1 MNCSQ
6 FRQFYSD
13 FADGLLDEAEAVSFH
28 VHMSECPACER
39 FDAALRQGSRTLRQL
54 RAPAPSWDFDA
65 RLFNR
70 IIDECRQEEQEPA
83 LKQWS
88 GLAGAV
94 MVVAVVSLV
103 GWESRGWLHPPAAA
117 MHQANHP
124 NANAVEPFLVRF
136 AGDTSIRYPGRLP
149 VIPVS
154 RDTFRSATRPAQ
166 SFEITVDWMT
176 P

>member
-13 FADGLLDEAEAVSFH
+13 FADGLIDEAEAVAFH
-28 VHMSECPACER
+28 IHIAECPACER
-39 FDAALRQGSRTLRQL
+39 FDAALRQGGRTLRQL
-54 RAPAPSWDFDA
+54 RAPAPSWDFDT

-70 IIDECRQEEQEPA
+70 ILDECRREEPA

-103 GWESRGWLHPPAAA
+103 GWETRDWLRPPAAA
-117 MHQANHP
+117 TNQATQP
-124 NANAVEPFLVRF
+124 NASAVEPFLVRF

>member
-13 FADGLLDEAEAVSFH
+13 FTDGLIDEAEAVAFH
-28 VHMSECPACER
+28 IHIAECPACER
-39 FDAALRQGSRTLRQL
+39 FDAALRDGGRALRQL
-54 RAPAPSWDFDA
+54 RAPTPSWDFDS

-70 IIDECRQEEQEPA
+70 IIRECQLEEPA

-103 GWESRGWLHPPAAA
+103 GWEARDWLAAPPVAT
-117 MHQANHP
+117 HQAAHP

-149 VIPVS
+149 IIPVS
-154 RDTFRSATRPAQ
+154 RDTFRSATRPAR

>member
-13 FADGLLDEAEAVSFH
+13 FADGLIDEAEAVAFH
-28 VHMSECPACER
+28 IHMAECLACER
-39 FDAALRQGSRTLRQL
+39 FDAALRTGGRALRQL
-54 RAPAPSWDFDA
+54 RAPTPSWDFDT

-70 IIDECRQEEQEPA
+70 IIDECQHDEPA
-83 LKQWS
+83 LIQWS

-103 GWESRGWLHPPAAA
+103 GWEARGLLNPPSAAT
-117 MHQANHP
+117 HQASHP

-136 AGDTSIRYPGRLP
+136 AGDTSIRYPGKLP
-149 VIPVS
+149 IIPVS
-154 RDTFRSATRPAQ
+154 RDTFRSATRPAR

>member
-13 FADGLLDEAEAVSFH
+13 FADGLLDEADVVAFH
-28 VHMSECPACER
+28 LHIAECPACER
-39 FDAALRQGSRTLRQL
+39 FDSALRQGSRTLRQL
-54 RAPAPSWDFDA
+54 RGPAPSWDFDT

-70 IIDECRQEEQEPA
+70 IIDECERGEPS

-94 MVVAVVSLV
+94 MVVAVIGLA
-103 GWESRGWLHPPAAA
+103 GWESRAWWHPPAAA
-117 MHQANHP
+117 THEASHP

-136 AGDTSIRYPGRLP
+136 AGDTSLRYPGRLP

>member
-1 MNCSQ
+1 M
-6 FRQFYSD
+6 
-13 FADGLLDEAEAVSFH
+13 
-28 VHMSECPACER
+28 
-39 FDAALRQGSRTLRQL
+39 
-54 RAPAPSWDFDA
+54 
-65 RLFNR
+65 FNR
-70 IIDECRQEEQEPA
+70 IIDECQQEEPT

-94 MVVAVVSLV
+94 MVVAVVTLV
-103 GWESRGWLHPPAAA
+103 GWEARGLLNPPSAATPQASR
-117 MHQANHP
+117 P
-124 NANAVEPFLVRF
+124 NASAVEPFLVRF